1 METGPGTFVKITK
14 NVMEGSVY
22 QIPAIANIDH
32 FEFKSNITFFV
43 GENGSGKSTL
53 LEAFAV
59 ACGLN
64 PEGGTANYRFSTY
77 DDYSDLASAIKL
89 RKGVSKPR
97 WSYFL
102 RAESFYNVASAL
114 MTKYN
119 DDGKMQDLHARSH
132 GESFLDFIQRAD
144 QPGLYIMD
152 EPEAALSPQRQL
164 TLLIHLVK
172 MAQKGAQFVIVTH
185 SPILLAIPD
194 ADIFSFDEGSIR
206 QIRYEDTESYQITK
220 MFLDNREYMLKR
232 LLAEDDEE

>member
-1 METGPGTFVKITK
+1 MIYIEKVINDRP
-14 NVMEGSVY
+14 EAERSEY
-22 QIPAIANIDH
+22 PYSIPVIKELYEL
-32 FEFKSNITFFV
+32 EFRKSITFIT
-43 GENGSGKSTL
+43 GENGTGKSTL
-53 LEAFAV
+53 IEAIAISAGF
-59 ACGLN
+59 N
-64 PEGGTANYRFSTY
+64 PEGGSIYMNYSTY
-77 DDYSDLASAIKL
+77 DTHSSLYNDIRLVRAARRNRD
-89 RKGVSKPR
+89 G
-97 WSYFL
+97 YFL

-119 DDGKMQDLHARSH
+119 DDGKMQDFHARSH

-194 ADIFSFDEGSIR
+194 ADIFSFDEGSIQ

-232 LLAEDDEE
+232 LLAEDEEE